1 MNEAR
6 MCQLRALLNE
16 ELGKVESAKP
26 RLTIVKEPAPP
37 AKEPAS
43 QRPAIFALGPM
54 EARRRA
60 AQG

>member
-6 MCQLRALLNE
+6 MCQLRALLDE
-16 ELGKVESAKP
+16 KLGKVESAKP
-26 RLTIVKEPAPP
+26 KLTIVKEPAPV
-37 AKEPAS
+37 KEPAFE
-43 QRPAIFALGPM
+43 RPAIFALGPM

>member
-1 MNEAR
+1 

-16 ELGKVESAKP
+16 ELGKVESGRP
-26 RLTIVKEPAPP
+26 RLVVVKEPAPVR
-37 AKEPAS
+37 EPTL

-60 AQG
+60 ARG